1 MVDRSV
7 PAADD
12 GDALVPGTGS
22 SLAPRF
28 SLVSEGLLKEQL
40 HAVSWIPALGSGI
53 PRTQIIA
60 GFPVDFETGRINASH
75 LAVVFIFSFWQ
86 SKHVPPPRRVWLCER
101 CRSAFE
107 RSKCKMNGLPL
118 IWECGGYFIHT
129 ASLRNVWGLLLVHL
143 TQIEE
148 DSHHPKFLVE

>member
-7 PAADD
+7 LAAGE

-53 PRTQIIA
+53 PRAQIIA

-75 LAVVFIFSFWQ
+75 PTVVLLFSCLWQ
-86 SKHVPPPRRVWLCER
+86 SKHSPPPRCIPLCEDVAQPSR
-101 CRSAFE
+101 GANAKLIAF
-107 RSKCKMNGLPL
+107 
-118 IWECGGYFIHT
+118 H
-129 ASLRNVWGLLLVHL
+129 
-143 TQIEE
+143 
-148 DSHHPKFLVE
+148 